1 MMRVFGVQPRR
12 IAPILHIIVLLLLH
26 RLLPEV
32 NAAYLVL
39 NSGRI
44 TSFATFTS
52 LRQRQTRRTVS
63 CKHGVLRQ
71 RELRTNVRPRRAVK
85 DANDLMDQ
93 SMEGRKDNHDIGPP
107 VKVVS
112 GQFTAEMFA
121 SSRCWG
127 QQPLLVKSAFSN
139 QNKGD
144 DDDESPWPSWNDI
157 VMMGYDEDAESRCV
171 LINYCS
177 PSSKLLLLARL
188 YRQDYD
194 NKYRMNR

>member
-1 MMRVFGVQPRR
+1 MCVFGVQPRR
-12 IAPILHIIVLLLLH
+12 IAPILRFIVLLLLH

-52 LRQRQTRRTVS
+52 LRHRRTRRTVS

-85 DANDLMDQ
+85 DANDLMEQ
-93 SMEGRKDNHDIGPP
+93 SMEGRKNNHDIGPP

-127 QQPLLVKSAFSN
+127 QHPLLVKSAFSN
-139 QNKGD
+139 QNKCD
-144 DDDESPWPSWNDI
+144 DDDNDESPWPSWNDI

-171 LINYCS
+171 LINYRS
-177 PSSKLLLLARL
+177 PSSKVPLVARL
-188 YRQDYD
+188 PPRL
-194 NKYRMNR
+194 